1 MGEHRAADEVGND
14 ALPVEN
20 VPDQQHEGIDAIFGA
35 VTEVTAN
42 MGQAQ
47 SRLSGTV
54 SATAEVKA
62 VSSEILTILK
72 SYRV

>member
-1 MGEHRAADEVGND
+1 VARTRQAVQDVATAV
-14 ALPVEN
+14 
-20 VPDQQHEGIDAIFGA
+20 DQQHAGINAICGA

-54 SATAEVKA
+54 NATAEVKE
-62 VSSEILTILK
+62 VSREILTILK